1 MLLNKKLAAVI
12 AVVALAA
19 GIAAVAA
26 AATPGAGTDR
36 QGQGDLGGE
45 MPIPQGA
52 TSPPPQQEMPDSS
65 LDAPIPPPTDSPDPE
80 PAAPPREP
88 APVPHVPATN
98 PEREP
103 SIAAADVFTA
113 IDDPDLPSLRVSDLR
128 VEKVA
133 QGFSAPTSM
142 AFVDERNLIVLQ
154 KNDGQVRLVSNG
166 TLASKPLA
174 TFMVENASERGL
186 LGVATNG
193 RDVFVYVTERNEQG
207 EVRHRVYRFTWHGGS
222 LADKTT
228 ILDLPGTPGPNHDG
242 GKMVLGP
249 DGMLYIVIGDLN
261 RNGVLQNFQEGP
273 PPDDTSV
280 ILKVDRDGNPAA
292 NVLAGLPSYYAY
304 GIRNSFGLAF
314 DPATGT
320 LWDTENGP
328 EGYDEINVVRP
339 GFNSGWERVMGPM
352 ARTQSTE
359 ADLVQLEGSHY
370 ADPATSLRDAVGITD
385 LAFAEEG
392 LGSYAGGIF
401 VGDINGGTLYYFR
414 VNAERDGLV
423 LEGEGLADGVVDGG
437 GEAGAITMGAGF
449 GGITDIESGPDGN
462 LYVLSYEGDVYRIRA
477 VQ

>member
-1 MLLNKKLAAVI
+1 LI
-12 AVVALAA
+12 
-19 GIAAVAA
+19 
-26 AATPGAGTDR
+26 T
-36 QGQGDLGGE
+36 
-45 MPIPQGA
+45 
-52 TSPPPQQEMPDSS
+52 
-65 LDAPIPPPTDSPDPE
+65 
-80 PAAPPREP
+80 
-88 APVPHVPATN
+88 
-98 PEREP
+98 
-103 SIAAADVFTA
+103 AADVFTA
-113 IDDPDLPSLRVSDLR
+113 IDDPDLPSLRVPDLK

-154 KNDGQVRLVSNG
+154 KNDGHVRLISNG
-166 TLASKPLA
+166 TLASEPLA
-174 TFMVENASERGL
+174 TFTVENASERGL

-193 RDVFVYVTERNEQG
+193 RDVFVYVTESSEQG
-207 EVRHRVYRFTWHGGS
+207 EVRHRVYRFSWYSGS
-222 LADKTT
+222 LADKTM

-261 RNGVLQNFQEGP
+261 RNGVLQNFQGGP

-280 ILKVDRDGNPAA
+280 ILKVDRDGRPAA
-292 NVLAGLPSYYAY
+292 NVLAGLPLYYAY

-370 ADPATSLRDAVGITD
+370 ADPAASLRDAVGITD
-385 LAFAEEG
+385 LAFAGGG

-437 GEAGAITMGAGF
+437 GEAGAVTMGAGF

-462 LYVLSYEGDVYRIRA
+462 LYVLSYEGDIYRIRA